1 MTYISLR
8 ALSRYAVDELLAG
21 RSPRR
26 LAKQLAAVLL
36 ATKRPSDAEPLIT
49 DIAAELENRGVAAVA
64 TVVSAHTLT
73 PNLRR
78 QISLTVKKAAGVE
91 QVTLN
96 EVVDPGVLAG
106 VRIETAKHAW
116 DKTARKLLTD
126 MRRNV

>member
-1 MTYISLR
+1 MTYISRR

-36 ATKRPSDAEPLIT
+36 ATKRASDAEPLIT
-49 DIAAELENRGVAAVA
+49 DIAAELENRGAVAVA
-64 TVVSAHTLT
+64 TVISAHQLT

-78 QISLTVKKAAGVE
+78 QISSNVKKAAKVDR
-91 QVTLN
+91 VTLN
-96 EVVDPGVLAG
+96 EVVDPEVLAG

-126 MRRNV
+126 IKRSV